1 MADKE
6 PSGSLPV
13 PIVVAAALLLVSA
26 TVGFFWYRQTKSRPP
41 DVPVLTQEA
50 AAYLRSLQLDD
61 VEMKAAENYLKQ
73 TATTISGKIT
83 NNGSRTVKLVE
94 INCVF
99 RDHARQPV
107 LRERKAIIGRRT
119 GPVSTGQTRE
129 FELTFDNIP
138 AGWNQAMPDLVIA
151 QIQFQD

>member
-1 MADKE
+1 MADKD
-6 PSGSLPV
+6 SQGVAPV
-13 PIVVAAALLLVSA
+13 PILVAGALLLVIA
-26 TVGFFWYRQTKSRPP
+26 TVGLFWYHQAKNRLP

-50 AAYLRSLQLDD
+50 AAYLRNLQLED
-61 VEMKAAENYLKQ
+61 VEKKDAENYLKQ

-83 NNGSRTVKLVE
+83 NKGGRTVKLVE

-99 RDHARQPV
+99 RDHAQQPIH
-107 LRERKAIIGRRT
+107 RERKAIIGRRT
-119 GPVSTGQTRE
+119 GPVPSGQMRE

-138 AGWNQAMPDLVIA
+138 TGWNQMMPDLVIA

>member
-6 PSGSLPV
+6 SPGVAPV
-13 PIVVAAALLLVSA
+13 PVLVAGAVLLVIA
-26 TVGFFWYRQTKSRPP
+26 TVGLFWYHQAKNRLP

-50 AAYLRSLQLDD
+50 AAYLRNLQLDD
-61 VEMKAAENYLKQ
+61 VDKKDAENYLKQ

-83 NNGSRTVKLVE
+83 NKGDRTVKLVE

-99 RDHARQPV
+99 RDHAQQAIH
-107 LRERKAIIGRRT
+107 RERKAIIGRRT
-119 GPVSTGQTRE
+119 GPVGKGQTRE

-138 AGWNQAMPDLVIA
+138 AGWNQLMPDLVIA